1 VTARERLTKAAREAW
16 EATVEAVLAN
26 EDVDVAAYKRRAIL
40 FAKETGCSEQ
50 AIINLGQRQVLSTHA
65 KFLKNGSGRQ
75 RVLRWRISAAL
86 ADSVQCATINRDAE
100 EPMVN
105 RICRL
110 TGIRTSEDLWLFIHS
125 LIQELPDEYLVNHN
139 GDGDAP
145 ESTRP

>member
-16 EATVEAVLAN
+16 EATVQAVLDN
-26 EDVDVAAYKRRAIL
+26 EDADVASYKRRAIRW
-40 FAKETGCSEQ
+40 AKESGCSQEN
-50 AIINLGQRQVLSTHA
+50 IIGLGQATVLA
-65 KFLKNGSGRQ
+65 NYQRFKKNGLGRQ

-86 ADSVQCATINRDAE
+86 ADAIQCATVNEDVE

-110 TGIRTSEDLWLFIHS
+110 TGIRTSEDLWLYLHS

-139 GDGDAP
+139 GDGNGD
-145 ESTRP
+145 T